1 MSEAQAFAEI
11 LLDWDRRSN
20 HRPMPWKGLK
30 DPYRIW
36 LSEIILQQT
45 RVEQGE
51 KYYLSLTDRYP
62 SVHHLAEADDRE
74 VYTVWQGLGYYNR
87 CRNML
92 STARF
97 VSRELGGHFPEHFE
111 GLKGLKG
118 IGEYTAAA
126 IASFAYGAPH
136 AVTDG
141 NVVRVLSRIFGIREN
156 FQGSAGQKLYR
167 EMAQRLLPSGQS
179 AAFNQ
184 AMMDFGATVC
194 TPRQPLCS
202 ACPFAH
208 RCEALRL
215 DAVGEFPPPKIK
227 KPLKDRHFHFWL
239 PLRGESVFLLR
250 RNERDI
256 WHHLYTPPF
265 LESIP
270 STDKPLQ
277 AGLELQ
283 APVFTAT
290 QVLSHQ
296 KVTGHFYRIPAK
308 TLQTLLPPD
317 AIRVQKSG
325 LNQYPFPRLI
335 LSFFQK
341 FDYL

>member
-1 MSEAQAFAEI
+1 MSETQAFAET
-11 LLDWDRRSN
+11 LLDWNRHSN

-51 KYYLSLTDRYP
+51 KYYLALTGRYP
-62 SVHHLAEADDRE
+62 TVQDLAEANDRE
-74 VYTVWQGLGYYNR
+74 VYTLWQGLGYYNR

-92 STARF
+92 STARL
-97 VSRELGGHFPEHFE
+97 VSRELGGQFPDNID
-111 GLKGLKG
+111 GLKALKG

-126 IASFAYGAPH
+126 IASFAYDAPH

-141 NVVRVLSRIFGIREN
+141 NVVRVLSRIYGIKEN
-156 FQGSAGQKLYR
+156 FQGSTGQKLYR
-167 EMAQRLLPSGQS
+167 EMAQRLLPAGQS

-184 AMMDFGATVC
+184 AIMDFGATVC
-194 TPRQPLCS
+194 TPRQPRCIS
-202 ACPFAH
+202 CPFAQ
-208 RCEALRL
+208 RCEAFRL
-215 DAVGEFPPPKIK
+215 NAVNEFPPPKIK
-227 KPLKDRHFHFWL
+227 KTLKERHFHFWL
-239 PLRGESVFLLR
+239 PLGGHSVYLLR
-250 RNERDI
+250 RNHRDI

-265 LESIP
+265 LETNASP
-270 STDKPLQ
+270 NKQFPPNLNLPNP
-277 AGLELQ
+277 A
-283 APVFTAT
+283 FKAT

-296 KVTGHFYRIPAK
+296 KVTGHFYRLPAK
-308 TLQTLLPPD
+308 TLHTLLPPD
-317 AIRVQKSG
+317 AVRVPKAG
-325 LNQYPFPRLI
+325 LSAYPFPRLI